1 MRVGADAGEFPDSQA
16 HRKDL
21 FSRRLRASAYTISR
35 IEEAM
40 PIGAERA
47 PQQMHGNWSPASI
60 SSDGSPGSIQV
71 VVMRT
76 PFGTTRIVDTRIFP
90 ERMSLRRAQR
100 ILRR

>member
-1 MRVGADAGEFPDSQA
+1 MLESFPIRGLTA
-16 HRKDL
+16 MI
-21 FSRRLRASAYTISR
+21 FSPGRLRASAYTISR

-40 PIGAERA
+40 PIRAERA
-47 PQQMHGNWSPASI
+47 PQQMRGNWSPAST
-60 SSDGSPGSIQV
+60 SSDGPPRSIQV
-71 VVMRT
+71 VVMQT

>member
-16 HRKDL
+16 HRNDL
-21 FSRRLRASAYTISR
+21 FSRAFASFPYTISR

-40 PIGAERA
+40 PIRAKRA
-47 PQQMHGNWSPASI
+47 PQQMRGNRSPAST
-60 SSDGSPGSIQV
+60 SSDGPPRSIQV
-71 VVMRT
+71 VVMQT

>member
-1 MRVGADAGEFPDSQA
+1 
-16 HRKDL
+16 
-21 FSRRLRASAYTISR
+21 
-35 IEEAM
+35 
-40 PIGAERA
+40 
-47 PQQMHGNWSPASI
+47 
-60 SSDGSPGSIQV
+60 